1 MEVEL
6 GVTGFEMAGEL
17 DDGLGSA
24 STVLAEFFFVLFVF
38 GARFLLV
45 VLSGGGGWLLFGL
58 PFGLL
63 FGLLFGLT
71 FGTIF

>member
-1 MEVEL
+1 METEL
-6 GVTGFEMAGEL
+6 GVTGFEMAGEFE
-17 DDGLGSA
+17 DGLGSA
-24 STVLAEFFFVLFVF
+24 GSVLAEFFFVLFAF

-45 VLSGGGGWLLFGL
+45 VLSDGGSGLLFGL

-71 FGTIF
+71 FGTVF